1 MGDLSSDTLRGVG
14 GGTPNCVGD
23 AGPQPF
29 DRRMQAFV
37 FRNTREDVDG
47 ELVTVAVPPCL
58 ETRVSP
64 RAVVVSA
71 RSGALFAID
80 LLAVDSRPVG
90 TQIQMHTHP

>member
-58 ETRVSP
+58 ETWVSP

-71 RSGALFAID
+71 RSGLYLQSIC
-80 LLAVDSRPVG
+80 L
-90 TQIQMHTHP
+90 Q